1 MMQALLTGRKGRL
14 TMTNYEKIK
23 SMSIE
28 EMADFLGIYNDRS
41 CVTCENCI
49 MKSHC
54 EYPILGCEE
63 NALKWLIEEVESNN
77 A

>member
-1 MMQALLTGRKGRL
+1 
-14 TMTNYEKIK
+14 
-23 SMSIE
+23 MSIE

-63 NALKWLIEEVESNN
+63 NALKWLIEEVDNNN